1 MCVQYHPD
9 KNLDNKEEAERKFKQ
24 LTEAYEVLGDKKKR
38 QEYDLYGE
46 AGPNGMPG
54 GAGQPGS
61 QGGGFQG
68 GNPAD
73 FQEFFNFG
81 GPNGGGFTFKTS
93 SFGGGGPASG
103 FQGFNGGDANGF
115 GDIFSNLFGGMGNM
129 GGFPQQ
135 QSKSSAGF
143 NNNNFGFD
151 GGASN
156 SRRKKSKSSQQSSST
171 SPSEPLAIK
180 IEVTLEDLYKGRLK
194 KMKVADDFVDPK
206 TGRKSKFEKV
216 FPVTVEAGAKA
227 GSVVSFTAD
236 DEFPRAVNFE
246 LVELPH
252 KQFTRKGSDIVWKC
266 PLSLRQIEKGV
277 MISVPLL
284 DGKTFMIETKEY
296 TIRPKGTTSVPLDG
310 YGLPIP
316 GGDGKKRGKLIVQ
329 FSVKA

>member
-1 MCVQYHPD
+1 
-9 KNLDNKEEAERKFKQ
+9 
-24 LTEAYEVLGDKKKR
+24 
-38 QEYDLYGE
+38 
-46 AGPNGMPG
+46 MPG
-54 GAGQPGS
+54 GTGQPGS
-61 QGGGFQG
+61 PGSGFQG

-93 SFGGGGPASG
+93 SFGSGSASG
-103 FQGFNGGDANGF
+103 FQGFSGGDPNGF

-129 GGFPQQ
+129 GNMGGFQQQ
-135 QSKSSAGF
+135 QSKSSGGS
-143 NNNNFGFD
+143 NNFGFD
-151 GGASN
+151 GGAPN
-156 SRRKKSKSSQQSSST
+156 TRKKRPKASQQSAGT
-171 SPSEPLAIK
+171 TPSEPLSIK

-206 TGRKSKFEKV
+206 TGRKAKFEKV
-216 FPVTVEAGAKA
+216 FPVAVEAGAKA

-252 KQFTRKGSDIVWKC
+252 KQFTRKGSDIIWKC

-284 DGKTFMIETKEY
+284 DGKTFMIETKDY

-310 YGLPIP
+310 YGLPVP
-316 GGDGKKRGKLIVQ
+316 GSDGKKRGKLIVQ
-329 FSVKA
+329 FSVKTSSSS